1 MRVEIP
7 CNGHW
12 LSPQIGGYLD
22 AGHWLSRR
30 ILVFIPPQIGG
41 YLAAGHWLSCRRS
54 VVIRLQG
61 TFFSKL
67 FPWSYKTQ

>member
-12 LSPQIGGYLD
+12 LSPHIGGYLA

-30 ILVFIPPQIGG
+30 ILVFILPHIGG
-41 YLAAGHWLSCRRS
+41 YLAADRWLSGCKAHFFQI
-54 VVIRLQG
+54 VPLVI
-61 TFFSKL
+61 
-67 FPWSYKTQ
+67 